1 MIPVVYDKNDTQ
13 RNSNGLGRLVD
24 CIECTVDNNLEDYSC
39 ELHIVYPLDGSHVEL
54 LDYSNVIGVQVEPH
68 GNIQLFDIYKITETE
83 SMTVEVDAHHVRHR
97 LRYYPTAWVY
107 GKTVP
112 DIIRSLNMVHV
123 GAKQGSH
130 GSYGTL
136 AGTKNFGYH
145 IPFTFWTNITQASM
159 FYQLTYINMV
169 TQGNIQQNDLYAMIT
184 DAEEVP
190 SFWDVLFG
198 KDGFITVYGLSVR
211 FDNFDVYISYPDSL
225 SADRSAEISLRY
237 GKNIES
243 FTRTIDYSDFEIYTH
258 AIPFYTRKL
267 GVDDS
272 GDEVYQWYMSD
283 PTVSN
288 SFPEV
293 VEIPNLPI
301 QPSYNRYTVVDLTD
315 TAAAVGFRAIGY
327 KLTEA
332 DLIRLTQIYGQRL
345 NAEKISPAFEVN
357 MAALRSSDSY
367 LEYKSTESLSLGD
380 VITVAIDPIN
390 SVVQEQVVNVT
401 HNVLMEEYD
410 EVTIGAVQNTVAS
423 VLAELFE
430 ERKADTSGAL
440 QYSNDLTLTTTSTN
454 MTEYND
460 GTITW
465 YKYFN
470 VEGVGGESGYTVTS
484 EPIRKSGLFVYGN
497 ILLRPWLNEPI
508 ELQNDNATFAT
519 LSAGVERKVAEGLP
533 EPMMNEVR
541 FVCKTPSYLTMRHQV
556 ADVTFYDVEYRID
569 QNGNLYAKPRTSI
582 PLKNGKNTESPSG
595 TYIDSV
601 NNVIAL
607 RVELRYLCK
616 ATSYD
621 SSWKNYIS
629 ANTNWK
635 ERESS

>member
-1 MIPVVYDKNDTQ
+1 MIPVVYAKNDTQ

-24 CIECTVDNNLEDYSC
+24 CLECTVENNLEDYSC
-39 ELHIVYPLDGSHVEL
+39 ELHIVYPLDGFHVEL
-54 LDYSNVIGVQVEPH
+54 LNYENVIGVQIEPH
-68 GNIQLFDIYKITETE
+68 GNIQLFDIYKIEETE
-83 SMTVEVDAHHVRHR
+83 EMTVEVDAHHVRHR
-97 LRYYPTAWVY
+97 LRFYPTAWVY
-107 GKTVP
+107 GKNVP
-112 DIIRSLNMVHV
+112 DIIRSLNMVHI

-198 KDGFITVYGLSVR
+198 KDGFVTVYGLSVR

-283 PTVSN
+283 PTVNN
-288 SFPEV
+288 SFPKIV
-293 VEIPNLPI
+293 AIPNLPI

-315 TAAAVGFRAIGY
+315 TAASVGFRAIGY
-327 KLTEA
+327 KLTED
-332 DLIRLTQIYGQRL
+332 DLIHLAQVYGQRL
-345 NAEKISPAFEVN
+345 NAGKISPTFEVN
-357 MAALRSSDSY
+357 MAVLRSSDLYSDY
-367 LEYKSTESLSLGD
+367 ISTESLSLGD

-454 MTEYND
+454 MSEYND
-460 GTITW
+460 GTLTW

-470 VEGVGGESGYTVTS
+470 IAGTGGESDYTVQS
-484 EPIRKSGLFVYGN
+484 ETIQKSGLFVYGN
-497 ILLRPWLNEPI
+497 IILRPWE
-508 ELQNDNATFAT
+508 NDVTEIQDNTATFAT
-519 LSAGVERKVAEGLP
+519 LSAGAERKVAQGLP
-533 EPMMNEVR
+533 KPMLNEVR
-541 FVCKTPSYLTMRHQV
+541 FVCKTPSYLTIDHTS
-556 ADVTFYDVEYRID
+556 VTYYDVEYRID
-569 QNGNLYAKPRTSI
+569 QNGDLYAKPKTTMNFKYGKNSI
-582 PLKNGKNTESPSG
+582 EANGKYTD
-595 TYIDSV
+595 TV
-601 NNVIAL
+601 NNTIAL

-616 ATSYD
+616 ETEYD
-621 SSWKNYIS
+621 TSWKNYIS
-629 ANTNWK
+629 ANANWK

>member
-1 MIPVVYDKNDTQ
+1 MVDGMIPVVYDKNDTQ

-258 AIPFYTRKL
+258 AIPFYTRKPEASA
-267 GVDDS
+267 S
-272 GDEVYQWYMSD
+272 G
-283 PTVSN
+283 
-288 SFPEV
+288 
-293 VEIPNLPI
+293 
-301 QPSYNRYTVVDLTD
+301 
-315 TAAAVGFRAIGY
+315 
-327 KLTEA
+327 
-332 DLIRLTQIYGQRL
+332 
-345 NAEKISPAFEVN
+345 
-357 MAALRSSDSY
+357 
-367 LEYKSTESLSLGD
+367 
-380 VITVAIDPIN
+380 
-390 SVVQEQVVNVT
+390 
-401 HNVLMEEYD
+401 
-410 EVTIGAVQNTVAS
+410 
-423 VLAELFE
+423 
-430 ERKADTSGAL
+430 
-440 QYSNDLTLTTTSTN
+440 
-454 MTEYND
+454 
-460 GTITW
+460 
-465 YKYFN
+465 
-470 VEGVGGESGYTVTS
+470 
-484 EPIRKSGLFVYGN
+484 
-497 ILLRPWLNEPI
+497 
-508 ELQNDNATFAT
+508 
-519 LSAGVERKVAEGLP
+519 
-533 EPMMNEVR
+533 
-541 FVCKTPSYLTMRHQV
+541 
-556 ADVTFYDVEYRID
+556 
-569 QNGNLYAKPRTSI
+569 
-582 PLKNGKNTESPSG
+582 
-595 TYIDSV
+595 
-601 NNVIAL
+601 
-607 RVELRYLCK
+607 
-616 ATSYD
+616 
-621 SSWKNYIS
+621 
-629 ANTNWK
+629 
-635 ERESS
+635 

>member
-1 MIPVVYDKNDTQ
+1 MIPIVYDKDDLQ
-13 RNSNGLGRLVD
+13 RTTNGLGRLID
-24 CIECTVDNNLEDYSC
+24 CLECTVENNADDYSC
-39 ELHIVYPLDGSHVEL
+39 ELHITYPIDGFHVEL
-54 LDYSNVIGVQVEPH
+54 LDYGNVIGVQVEPH
-68 GNIQLFDIYKITETE
+68 GNIQLFDVYKIEETE
-83 SMTVEVDAHHVRHR
+83 AMTVEVDAHHVRHR

-112 DIIRSLNMVHV
+112 DIIKSLNMVHV

-130 GSYGTL
+130 GTYGTL

-169 TQGNIQQNDLYAMIT
+169 TQGNVQQNDLYAMIT

-198 KDGFITVYGLSVR
+198 QDGFITVYGLSVK

-243 FTRTIDYSDFEIYTH
+243 FTRTLDYSDFEIFTH
-258 AIPFYTRKL
+258 AIPFYTKKL

-272 GDEVYQWYMSD
+272 GDEVHQWYMSD

-293 VEIPNLPI
+293 VEIPDLPV
-301 QPSYNRYTVVDLTD
+301 QPSFKRYTVVDLTG

-327 KLTEA
+327 KLTED
-332 DLIRLTQIYGQRL
+332 DLIHLAQILGKRI
-345 NAEKISPAFEVN
+345 NTEKISPTFEVN
-357 MAALRSSDSY
+357 MAMLRSSELYGDY
-367 LEYKSTESLSLGD
+367 VSTETLSLGD

-390 SVVQEQVVNVT
+390 SVVQEQVVKTT

-410 EVTIGAVQNTVAS
+410 EVTIGAVRNRVADI
-423 VLAELFE
+423 LAELFE
-430 ERKADTSGAL
+430 ERKSDTGGAL
-440 QYSNDLTLTTTSTN
+440 QYSTDLTLTTTSTN
-454 MTEYND
+454 MSEYND
-460 GTITW
+460 GTLTW

-470 VEGVGGESGYTVTS
+470 IEGTGGESDYTVQS

-497 ILLRPWLNEPI
+497 IILRPWE
-508 ELQNDNATFAT
+508 NDVTEIQDNTATFAT
-519 LSAGVERKVAEGLP
+519 LSAGTERKVAQGLP
-533 EPMMNEVR
+533 KPMLNEVR
-541 FVCKTPSYLTMRHQV
+541 FVCKTPSYLTVDHTS
-556 ADVTFYDVEYRID
+556 VTYYDVEYRID
-569 QNGNLYAKPRTSI
+569 QNGDLYAKPTTTINFKYGKNSVEA
-582 PLKNGKNTESPSG
+582 NGKYTD
-595 TYIDSV
+595 TV
-601 NNVIAL
+601 NNTIAL

-616 ATSYD
+616 TTEYD

-629 ANTNWK
+629 ASTNWK
-635 ERESS
+635 EREAS